1 MDFRL
6 SVVKSAW
13 QDFQQKQTL
22 WELTT
27 PEGKDR
33 QLRRT
38 GGVAIVGEAEGILAD
53 REIRV
58 HIVESVPN
66 IEREDEEPDASKLRE
81 QVAMNQQD
89 RAYYQRIIELE
100 GEFDVSA
107 GPEIFPII
115 EVLSGPGRRER
126 KMERLMELLLNDQGD
141 DVLALDVYDKLGMK
155 GVPLPCQAVR

>member
-33 QLRRT
+33 QLRQT
-38 GGVAIVGEAEGILAD
+38 GGIAIVGEAEGILAG

-66 IEREDEEPDASKLRE
+66 IEREEEPSTLRE
-81 QVAMNQQD
+81 RVANIL
-89 RAYYQRIIELE
+89 AK
-100 GEFDVSA
+100 
-107 GPEIFPII
+107 
-115 EVLSGPGRRER
+115 PGRKEQ
-126 KMERLMELLLNDQGD
+126 KLERLLETFLNDEGD
-141 DVLALDVYDKLGMK
+141 DELALGVYDALRIK
-155 GVPLPCQAVR
+155 GVLLPCQAVR